1 MYDIIRLMLNE
12 FFGGVFFNVVMI
24 LFLLIFT
31 IFTMVYFARKV

>member
-1 MYDIIRLMLNE
+1 MYDVIKLMLNE
-12 FFGGVFFNVVMI
+12 FSGVFIHVLMV